1 MSYIQQGGAAGGSGT
16 VTSVSGAANQIDV
29 ATGTTT
35 PALTLSSTLVAPGT
49 VSATTSVT
57 SPFYA
62 SAAADVADA
71 GAIRLGNAEIIAW
84 EASPTSTDVT
94 LTVDSAETFQF
105 SNAAQFPAGTS
116 TAPSVAVRQAT
127 QGMSASSTSTVN
139 LICGIAGGHIQFGD
153 TTSPKLDITSASS
166 PTIAPVNTS
175 NNITIQGTVSS
186 QALASVVLSNGAF
199 NPSTTV
205 NQGSLA
211 INGAWSPTAAAPQYF
226 GLMLTPTI
234 NQTGGSNGT
243 VRLLSA
249 YAVNT
254 ALVGTEYLL
263 ALGTTSASGLG
274 GTLTDKLLI
283 DNNGITKN
291 YAGIATVSQGQPAE
305 YATVDLTAQ
314 TAAITATTLYAV
326 PAGGAGMYRISWSAT
341 ITTAAS
347 VSSVLG
353 GTNGFQILY
362 TSPTDSVVKT
372 TVTGNS
378 ITSAANT
385 TATAVGGVEIVY
397 AKLSTNIQYQ
407 YDYTSSG
414 TAMAYEL
421 HLKIEAL

>member
-1 MSYIQQGGAAGGSGT
+1 MSYISITAAAGGSGT
-16 VTSVSGAANQIDV
+16 VTSVGQTINSGASSGIFTVSGSPVIAAGTLDIATAGTSGGVVYFSSATVPSSSAALTSNALVLGGGAGAAPKVVAGLTTDGTAGLNV
-29 ATGTTT
+29 GATG
-35 PALTLSSTLVAPGT
+35 VGGT
-49 VSATTSVT
+49 VTIFGATSGSNTITSPTTGTQLNLSATILNFNGASGTLQSAANLTVKSAGTSVLTVQGGGGASTNYAATDIVPINQFSATTTTQVST
-57 SPFYA
+57 QSRGTFA
-62 SAAADVADA
+62 
-71 GAIRLGNAEIIAW
+71 
-84 EASPTSTDVT
+84 PTS
-94 LTVDSAETFQF
+94 
-105 SNAAQFPAGTS
+105 G
-116 TAPSVAVRQAT
+116 
-127 QGMSASSTSTVN
+127 
-139 LICGIAGGHIQFGD
+139 
-153 TTSPKLDITSASS
+153 
-166 PTIAPVNTS
+166 
-175 NNITIQGTVSS
+175 
-186 QALASVVLSNGAF
+186 
-199 NPSTTV
+199 
-205 NQGSLA
+205 
-211 INGAWSPTAAAPQYF
+211 TAAF
-226 GLMLTPTI
+226 SGLMSNPTI
-234 NQTGGSNGT
+234 NQTGGANGT
-243 VRLLSA
+243 IRVLAA
-249 YAVNT
+249 YPVNT

-263 ALGTTSASGLG
+263 ALGTSSAAGPT
-274 GTLTDKLLI
+274 GTLTDLFLV
-283 DNNGITKN
+283 NSAGLTKT

-372 TVTGNS
+372 TVSGNS
-378 ITSAANT
+378 VTSAANT

>member
-1 MSYIQQGGAAGGSGT
+1 MSYISIAAAAGGSGT
-16 VTSVSGAANQIDV
+16 VTSVGQTINSGASSGIFTV
-29 ATGTTT
+29 TGSPVTTTGTLDIATAGTSGGVPYFSSATVISSSAALTSNAVVLGGGAAAAPKVSTGITT
-35 PALTLSSTLVAPGT
+35 DGTAALTLGVNG
-49 VSATTSVT
+49 AT
-57 SPFYA
+57 
-62 SAAADVADA
+62 
-71 GAIRLGNAEIIAW
+71 
-84 EASPTSTDVT
+84 
-94 LTVDSAETFQF
+94 
-105 SNAAQFPAGTS
+105 AGTL
-116 TAPSVAVRQAT
+116 
-127 QGMSASSTSTVN
+127 N
-139 LICGIAGGHIQFGD
+139 
-153 TTSPKLDITSASS
+153 
-166 PTIAPVNTS
+166 
-175 NNITIQGTVSS
+175 
-186 QALASVVLSNGAF
+186 
-199 NPSTTV
+199 
-205 NQGSLA
+205 
-211 INGAWSPTAAAPQYF
+211 INGATGNVAPLTVTAGTQFNFGGSISTISQTTGNGDYRAGSAASLTSLAGTTVIKGGQAATINTAQVDFLPVNSSTATSGTQVGTQLRGTFAPTSGTSNF
-226 GLMLTPTI
+226 NGVISNPTI
-234 NQTGGSNGT
+234 NQTGGANGT
-243 VRLLSA
+243 IRVLAA
-249 YAVNT
+249 YPVNT
-254 ALVGTEYLL
+254 ALVGTEYLI
-263 ALGTTSASGLG
+263 AAGTSSATGPT
-274 GTLTDKLLI
+274 GTLTDKFAV
-283 DNNGITKN
+283 DNNGLSKV
-291 YAGIATVSQGQPAE
+291 YGGIATVSQGQPAE

>member
-16 VTSVSGAANQIDV
+16 VTSVGQTINSGASSGIFTVTGSPVTTTGTLDIATAGTSGGVVYFSSATVPSSSAALTSNALVLGGGAGAAPKVVAGLTTDGTAGINLG
-29 ATGTTT
+29 ATGVGGTLTIFGGT
-35 PALTLSSTLVAPGT
+35 SGSNTLTAPGNGTQLNLSATVINASGSSGTFGSTNASTLSSTNGT
-49 VSATTSVT
+49 TTIKGGQGPTINTAQVDFLPVS
-57 SPFYA
+57 
-62 SAAADVADA
+62 
-71 GAIRLGNAEIIAW
+71 
-84 EASPTSTDVT
+84 
-94 LTVDSAETFQF
+94 
-105 SNAAQFPAGTS
+105 SNTGTS
-116 TAPSVAVRQAT
+116 GTQVGTQARGTFAP
-127 QGMSASSTSTVN
+127 AS
-139 LICGIAGGHIQFGD
+139 G
-153 TTSPKLDITSASS
+153 
-166 PTIAPVNTS
+166 TS
-175 NNITIQGTVSS
+175 NFH
-186 QALASVVLSNGAF
+186 ALISN
-199 NPSTTV
+199 
-205 NQGSLA
+205 
-211 INGAWSPTAAAPQYF
+211 
-226 GLMLTPTI
+226 PTI
-234 NQTGGSNGT
+234 NQTGGANGT
-243 VRLLSA
+243 VRVLAS
-249 YAVNT
+249 YPVNT

-263 ALGTTSASGLG
+263 ALGTSSATGPT
-274 GTLTDKLLI
+274 GTLTDLFLV
-283 DNNGITKN
+283 NSAGLTKN

-326 PAGGAGMYRISWSAT
+326 PAAGQGMYRISWSAT

-372 TVTGNS
+372 TVSGNS
-378 ITSAANT
+378 VTSAANT